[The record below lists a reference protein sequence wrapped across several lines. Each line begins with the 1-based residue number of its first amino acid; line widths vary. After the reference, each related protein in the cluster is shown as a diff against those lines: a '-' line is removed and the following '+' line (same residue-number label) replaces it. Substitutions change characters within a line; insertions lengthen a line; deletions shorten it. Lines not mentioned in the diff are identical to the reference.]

1 MTQTVVI
8 TGASGGIGRATA
20 RLFGQQ
26 RANVGLIARGQ
37 AGLDAAAREVTAAG
51 GAALPLTADVADF
64 PQVDAAAT
72 RVEETFGPIDV
83 WVNCAF
89 VSVFS
94 PFSEITPDEF
104 RRVTEVSYLG
114 FVHGTMAALTRMR
127 ARDAGTI
134 VQVGSALS
142 ERSIP
147 LQSAY
152 CGAKHAING
161 FTSALRCELMHEGS
175 KVAVTVVQMPAVNT
189 PQFSWVRSRLP
200 RHPQPVP
207 PIYQPE
213 VAARAV
219 VMAAAHPARK
229 QYWVGASTVATITAN
244 KVAPALLD
252 RYLARTGYDSQQ
264 SAEHTGPRV
273 PGNLW
278 QPLDGPGEADHG
290 AHGVFDGQAHPHSA
304 QLWLSGHARALTG
317 VAAATTLTAGA
328 GLAAFLRRRFRPV
341 RRGQP

>member
-1 MTQTVVI
+1 MNQPWP
-8 TGASGGIGRATA
+8 S
-20 RLFGQQ
+20 
-26 RANVGLIARGQ
+26 
-37 AGLDAAAREVTAAG
+37 
-51 GAALPLTADVADF
+51 
-64 PQVDAAAT
+64 
-72 RVEETFGPIDV
+72 
-83 WVNCAF
+83 
-89 VSVFS
+89 
-94 PFSEITPDEF
+94 
-104 RRVTEVSYLG
+104 
-114 FVHGTMAALTRMR
+114 
-127 ARDAGTI
+127 
-134 VQVGSALS
+134 LS
-142 ERSIP
+142 
-147 LQSAY
+147 
-152 CGAKHAING
+152 G

-200 RHPQPVP
+200 RHPRPVP

-264 SAEHTGPRV
+264 PAEHTGPRV

-290 AHGVFDGQAHPHSA
+290 AHGVFDGQSHPHSA
-304 QLWLSGHARALTG
+304 QLWLAGHARALSG
-317 VAAATTLTAGA
+317 VAAATTLAAGA
-328 GLAAFLRRRFRPV
+328 GLAAFLRRRFAPA